1 MGILPKALLELIS
14 ELNHPRINILQAASL
29 KAKPNFLFLLRMW
42 VEAKLKIQIYCKA
55 SNSVIL
61 DLTVKWETY
70 ETMNFVKSKLLF
82 INIFYFLHWE
92 R

>member
-1 MGILPKALLELIS
+1 
-14 ELNHPRINILQAASL
+14 
-29 KAKPNFLFLLRMW
+29 MW

-55 SNSVIL
+55 SNSVVL
-61 DLTVKWETY
+61 DLIVKWETY